1 MMLLRAAK
9 NLVKAVGSPVI
20 DRFGVYQRRIDRL
33 TAEPG
38 AWTIVMYHRVIADPA
53 ADPFHLGMCVM
64 RDRFE
69 QQIAYLRRHFSPIGM
84 HDAAAR
90 LQRGEALP
98 ARALSITFDDGYL
111 DNLTHALPIL
121 EAHSMPAALYV
132 PTGGMEDGRMLWWD
146 RVIAA
151 VACTE
156 KQQLDLRGFGG
167 SKPGPCVALAP
178 WQRLAGVAGLL
189 DWLWALPAPQMQ
201 SAVAEIERQLQAR
214 VSPALHAQRLD
225 AGQIREMHR
234 RGVEIGA
241 HSVQHPNLALS
252 SDDEVRAELQQSRDR
267 LQQLVQS
274 EIPGAAYPG
283 GRLRADTVRIVEE
296 LGFGYAVSSHVGA
309 NFPPASM
316 FELNRVGMP
325 DSPMAD
331 FRRAFG
337 RAIGGHH
344 RRLVP
349 AF

>member
-1 MMLLRAAK
+1 MLLRAAK

-38 AWTIVMYHRVIADPA
+38 AWTIVMYHRVIADAA
-53 ADPFHLGMCVM
+53 ADPFRLGMCVT
-64 RDRFE
+64 RERFE
-69 QQIAYLRRHFSPIGM
+69 QQIAYFRRHFSPIAL
-84 HDAAAR
+84 HDAVSR
-90 LQRGEALP
+90 LQRGDALP

-121 EAHSMPAALYV
+121 EAHAMPAALYV
-132 PTGGMEDGRMLWWD
+132 PTGGMDDGRMLWWD

-151 VACTE
+151 VACTD
-156 KQQLDLRGFGG
+156 KQQLDLRSIGG
-167 SKPGPCVALAP
+167 ERPGPCIALAA
-178 WQRLAGVAGLL
+178 WQRPAGIADVL
-189 DWLWALPAPQMQ
+189 DWLWALPAPLMQ
-201 SAVAEIERQLQAR
+201 SAVAEVERQLQAR
-214 VSPALHAQRLD
+214 VSPALQAHRLD
-225 AGQIREMHR
+225 AAQIREMHR
-234 RGVEIGA
+234 RGMEIGA
-241 HSVQHPNLALS
+241 HSVQHPNLALA
-252 SDDEVRAELQQSRDR
+252 SDDEVRNELLQSRER
-267 LQQLVQS
+267 LQEIVQS
-274 EIPGAAYPG
+274 EIPGVAYPG

-296 LGFGYAVSSHVGA
+296 LGFGYAVSSQVGT

-337 RAIGGHH
+337 RALMGRQ

>member
-1 MMLLRAAK
+1 MLRAAK

-38 AWTIVMYHRVIADPA
+38 AWTIVMYHRVIADAA
-53 ADPFHLGMCVM
+53 ADPFRLGMCVT
-64 RDRFE
+64 RERFE
-69 QQIAYLRRHFSPIGM
+69 QQIAYFRRHFSPIAL
-84 HDAAAR
+84 HDAVGR
-90 LQRGEALP
+90 LQRGDALP

-121 EAHSMPAALYV
+121 EAHAMPAALYV
-132 PTGGMEDGRMLWWD
+132 PTGGMDDGRMLWWD

-156 KQQLDLRGFGG
+156 KQQLDLRSVGG
-167 SKPGPCVALAP
+167 ERPGPCTALAP
-178 WQRLAGVAGLL
+178 WQRPAGVADVL
-189 DWLWALPAPQMQ
+189 DWLWALPAPLMQ
-201 SAVAEIERQLQAR
+201 SAVAEVERQLQAR
-214 VSPALHAQRLD
+214 VSPALQARRLD
-225 AGQIREMHR
+225 ANQIREMHR
-234 RGVEIGA
+234 RGMEIGA
-241 HSVQHPNLALS
+241 HSVQHPNLALA
-252 SDDEVRAELQQSRDR
+252 SDDEVRSELLQSRER
-267 LQQLVQS
+267 LQEIVQS
-274 EIPGAAYPG
+274 EIPGVAYPG

-296 LGFGYAVSSHVGA
+296 LGFGYAVSSQVGT

-337 RAIGGHH
+337 RALMGRQ